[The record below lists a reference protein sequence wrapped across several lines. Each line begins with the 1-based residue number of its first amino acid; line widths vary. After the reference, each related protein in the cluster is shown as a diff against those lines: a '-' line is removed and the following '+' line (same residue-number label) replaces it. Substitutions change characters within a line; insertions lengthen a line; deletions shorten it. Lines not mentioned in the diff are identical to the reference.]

1 MSMRLPSSNLFGT
14 SQTAQF
20 DTWNLANRPHIFESY
35 TLTTKYRQCKNP
47 VTRRVRGVIGFKRK
61 RRCESRAESEGG
73 ESNHS
78 HATSDLDLDK
88 EFPDDF
94 DYDAEITEDA
104 DPKVVVKRTPCQ
116 EIYIRGCKFL
126 DVIPVSIFM
135 RHLEKEKISLRHH
148 YLGPDG
154 TKACCMALLSNST
167 VTSLDVAD
175 TNLGADGVRHLAD
188 LLRENHF
195 ITELSLA
202 DNLLGIQG
210 IKPLLDVIEQL
221 DNIVSLNLSGN
232 CLKENDAEEFRGIF
246 EESQNLKRLVLSH
259 NEFREVGGVIFGEL
273 ISYNDTI
280 EFLDLSWN
288 HLRNEGAKELALGLE
303 ENKGLRYLDL
313 SWNGF
318 YLKGCQHLGDALLVN
333 SDLTE
338 LNLNCNRINKDCLEK
353 LLRGF
358 KQNSTLRTL
367 RLAWNPITS
376 AGAQMLVNTC
386 EERPDIG
393 LKEIDI
399 NTQLVEPSFT
409 ESAHKLHSERGIKVL
424 YGLVRGQDPSDGDQD
439 EDGLLQENP
448 TLVLM
453 EFARL
458 MGFRPMDLLSTFD
471 KDKSNSLDKD
481 EIKMGL
487 RLYCIP
493 LSDRCLDFMV
503 EKLDVDGDGEI
514 DLKEVMQ
521 AKVEYKMKEREMHNA
536 SKNWNFDIENTD
548 IGRVRIKLQRLMQKK
563 MDGNPT
569 FRARVDLFQEAL
581 KEGKLKSVFNDK
593 RDRAKEREKILQR
606 RMSKREIIQE
616 SEDQPKL
623 KLDLGIV
630 TEEADETKSGT
641 GSRRSS
647 TRPASGAQKSVEG
660 SESIPNNTNRVSQSV
675 SRPTTGRPGSTKRP
689 GSSHQ
694 GTGNSSR
701 PGSSTQTR
709 TGSTSRPASSTQRDT
724 GNSCRETGN
733 SSRPGSSGVQ
743 SGRRDSKT
751 TGSNPN
757 TDRKNGSHA
766 NDWKPL
772 NF

>member
-14 SQTAQF
+14 KQTSQF
-20 DTWNLANRPHIFESY
+20 DTWNLANRPHVFESY

-47 VTRRVRGVIGFKRK
+47 VTRRIKGGVGFKR
-61 RRCESRAESEGG
+61 RRRPESRAESEGG
-73 ESNHS
+73 ESNQS
-78 HATSDLDLDK
+78 FATSDLDLDK

-94 DYDAEITEDA
+94 DYDADIVEDA
-104 DPKVVVKRTPCQ
+104 DPKVVVKRTQNQ
-116 EIYIRGCKFL
+116 ELYIRACKFL
-126 DVIPVSIFM
+126 DVIPVSLFM
-135 RHLEKEKISLRHH
+135 RHLEEEKIKLRHH

-167 VTSLDVAD
+167 VTSLDLTD
-175 TNLGADGVRHLAD
+175 TNLGADGARHIAD

-202 DNLLGIQG
+202 DNLLGIDG
-210 IKPLLDVIEQL
+210 IKPILDVIEQL

-232 CLKENDAEEFRGIF
+232 NLKEKDAEEFRGVF
-246 EESQNLKRLVLSH
+246 EETQHLKRLVLSH
-259 NEFREVGGVIFGEL
+259 NEFREVGGEIFGEL
-273 ISYNDTI
+273 IGYNDTI
-280 EFLDLSWN
+280 EVLDLSWN
-288 HLRNEGAKELALGLE
+288 HLRNDGAKELALGLE
-303 ENKGLRYLDL
+303 DNKGLKMLDL

-318 YLKGCQHLGDALLVN
+318 HKKGCQHLGDALLVN
-333 SDLTE
+333 SDLQE

-353 LLRGF
+353 LLKGF
-358 KQNSTLRTL
+358 KQNSSLRTL
-367 RLAWNPITS
+367 KLAWNPITS
-376 AGAQMLVNTC
+376 AGAQMLLNTC

-399 NTQLVEPSFT
+399 STQLVEPSFQDG
-409 ESAHKLHSERGIKVL
+409 AHTLDKERGIKIL
-424 YGLVRGQDPSDGDQD
+424 YGMVRGQDPSDGDQD

-514 DLKEVMQ
+514 DLKQWSHYFDCRYLYQREVMQ
-521 AKVEYKMKEREMHNA
+521 AKVEYKLKEREMHKA
-536 SKNWNFDIENTD
+536 SQNWNFDIENTD

-593 RDRAKEREKILQR
+593 RERSKERERIQQR
-606 RMSKREIIQE
+606 RMSKRESLIPSAE
-616 SEDQPKL
+616 EDKEAKL
-623 KLDLGIV
+623 QLDLGVV
-630 TEEADETKSGT
+630 TEETEEVAVEG
-641 GSRRSS
+641 GSRKGSLRPTSGSQKAMGGEGRVSRNNSS
-647 TRPASGAQKSVEG
+647 TPV
-660 SESIPNNTNRVSQSV
+660 NL
-675 SRPTTGRPGSTKRP
+675 SRPNSGQPSSSIRP
-689 GSSHQ
+689 GSSSQ
-694 GTGNSSR
+694 KTRGNNSRPGSSQLKGTGNSSR
-701 PGSSTQTR
+701 PGSS
-709 TGSTSRPASSTQRDT
+709 GAP
-724 GNSCRETGN
+724 
-733 SSRPGSSGVQ
+733 

-751 TGSNPN
+751 TNSNPS

-766 NDWKPL
+766 TDWKPL

>member
-1 MSMRLPSSNLFGT
+1 MFWFFLLCYYMYMVYCNSSF
-14 SQTAQF
+14 
-20 DTWNLANRPHIFESY
+20 
-35 TLTTKYRQCKNP
+35 
-47 VTRRVRGVIGFKRK
+47 
-61 RRCESRAESEGG
+61 SR
-73 ESNHS
+73 
-78 HATSDLDLDK
+78 
-88 EFPDDF
+88 
-94 DYDAEITEDA
+94 
-104 DPKVVVKRTPCQ
+104 
-116 EIYIRGCKFL
+116 
-126 DVIPVSIFM
+126 
-135 RHLEKEKISLRHH
+135 
-148 YLGPDG
+148 
-154 TKACCMALLSNST
+154 
-167 VTSLDVAD
+167 
-175 TNLGADGVRHLAD
+175 
-188 LLRENHF
+188 
-195 ITELSLA
+195 
-202 DNLLGIQG
+202 
-210 IKPLLDVIEQL
+210 
-221 DNIVSLNLSGN
+221 
-232 CLKENDAEEFRGIF
+232 
-246 EESQNLKRLVLSH
+246 
-259 NEFREVGGVIFGEL
+259 
-273 ISYNDTI
+273 
-280 EFLDLSWN
+280 
-288 HLRNEGAKELALGLE
+288 
-303 ENKGLRYLDL
+303 
-313 SWNGF
+313 
-318 YLKGCQHLGDALLVN
+318 
-333 SDLTE
+333 
-338 LNLNCNRINKDCLEK
+338 
-353 LLRGF
+353 
-358 KQNSTLRTL
+358 
-367 RLAWNPITS
+367 
-376 AGAQMLVNTC
+376 
-386 EERPDIG
+386 
-393 LKEIDI
+393 
-399 NTQLVEPSFT
+399 
-409 ESAHKLHSERGIKVL
+409 
-424 YGLVRGQDPSDGDQD
+424 
-439 EDGLLQENP
+439 
-448 TLVLM
+448 
-453 EFARL
+453 
-458 MGFRPMDLLSTFD
+458 
-471 KDKSNSLDKD
+471 
-481 EIKMGL
+481 
-487 RLYCIP
+487 
-493 LSDRCLDFMV
+493 
-503 EKLDVDGDGEI
+503 
-514 DLKEVMQ
+514 EVMQ

-733 SSRPGSSGVQ
+733 SSRPSSSGVQ